1 MAIRFANN
9 AKAYLAAPITSADT
23 QIEVGANEAFQFS
36 TDSADYILA
45 TLDDGTNLEIVRVTS
60 TQGGTL
66 LNVLRGQESTT
77 ARSFDATTLIENR
90 LTAGS
95 MDQFVSNGSD
105 EASSLYIA
113 DPSDSGAASAQE
125 SLILLGG
132 ASGSA
137 FRATSLGSGA
147 NAAGNNSTAVGYGAS
162 GTGDGGVAVGAN
174 SSATDASVAVGLGAQ
189 SFNDRGIAIGNG
201 AVVNGSDGLSLGG
214 NAPHANQMV
223 EGNLKGEYA
232 ECKYAARFPMPLRA
246 PLDASGQVR
255 GTEGY
260 MSQECLIWS
269 GHMEVAT
276 GYDWASLPPTIAFGQ
291 VVSGGGY
298 RFALFV
304 DGGAN
309 TQPKTSTEPT
319 WTSSYSTGFQNN
331 SVSSFY
337 RTHDDQARLR
347 VGTAQRRFMPLQ
359 VGVVCQH
366 TSSTN
371 TQTFDF
377 SLDNSWGDTLLTVTG
392 CDATTLSNFRTYDIP
407 ATAGRMS
414 EYVDIN
420 IDTRAVLDSIVVQ
433 FWVRGITIYT
443 MVG

>member
-1 MAIRFANN
+1 MAIRFSNN
-9 AKAYLAAPITSADT
+9 AKAYLANSITTADT

-66 LNVLRGQESTT
+66 LNVLRAQEGTT
-77 ARSFDATTLIENR
+77 ARSFGATTLIENR

-174 SSATDASVAVGLGAQ
+174 SAARDASVAVGLGAQ

-201 AVVNGSDGLSLGG
+201 AFVNGSDSLSLGG
-214 NAPHANQMV
+214 NAPHTNQMV

-276 GYDWASLPPTIAFGQ
+276 GYDWASLPATMGFGQ

-309 TQPKTSTEPT
+309 TQPKTSTEPA

-331 SVSSFY
+331 SVSNFY

-347 VGTAQRRFMPLQ
+347 VGTAQRLFMPLQ

-366 TSSTN
+366 MSANTS
-371 TQTFDF
+371 QTFDF
-377 SLDNSWGDTLLTVTG
+377 SVDNAWGDTLLTVTG
-392 CDATTLSNFRTYDIP
+392 SDATTLYEYRTYDIP

-414 EYVDIN
+414 QYVDIN

-443 MVG
+443 MAG

>member
-9 AKAYLAAPITSADT
+9 AKAYLVNPITSVDT
-23 QIEVGANEAFQFS
+23 QIEVGTNEAYQFS
-36 TDSADYILA
+36 TDTADYILA

-60 TQGGTL
+60 TQGSNL
-66 LNVLRGQESTT
+66 LNVTRGQEGTT
-77 ARSFDATTLIENR
+77 ARSFDATTLVENR

-95 MDQFVSNGSD
+95 MDQFISNSSN
-105 EASSLYIA
+105 EPSSLYIA
-113 DPSDSGAASAQE
+113 DPADSGAATAQE
-125 SLILLGG
+125 SLVVLGG

-147 NAAGNNSTAVGYGAS
+147 NAAGDNGVAVGFGAS

-174 SSATDASVAVGLGAQ
+174 SVAQDASVAVGLSA
-189 SFNDRGIAIGNG
+189 SSYNDRGIAIGNG
-201 AVVNGSDGLSLGG
+201 AIVNGADGLSLGG

-276 GYDWASLPPTIAFGQ
+276 GYDWASLPSTMGFGQ

-304 DGGAN
+304 DGGSN

-319 WTSSYSTGFQNN
+319 WTSSYTTGFENN
-331 SVSSFY
+331 AVSSFY

-347 VGTAQRRFMPLQ
+347 VGTSQRLFIPLQ

-366 TSSTN
+366 MSASN
-371 TQTFDF
+371 SQTFDF
-377 SLDNSWGDTLLTVTG
+377 SVDNAWGDTLLTVAG
-392 CDATTLSNFRTYDIP
+392 SDATTLYEYRTYDIP

-443 MVG
+443 MAA